1 MEVVAGLTAIGW
13 NNQQLL
19 LLFNSKPT
27 KREGPSHGHTWLK
40 KCERPYRDTR
50 NVKEVQ

>member
-1 MEVVAGLTAIGW
+1 MEDVTEFMLIGL

-40 KCERPYRDTR
+40 KCERLYWDAR
-50 NVKEVQ
+50 NV